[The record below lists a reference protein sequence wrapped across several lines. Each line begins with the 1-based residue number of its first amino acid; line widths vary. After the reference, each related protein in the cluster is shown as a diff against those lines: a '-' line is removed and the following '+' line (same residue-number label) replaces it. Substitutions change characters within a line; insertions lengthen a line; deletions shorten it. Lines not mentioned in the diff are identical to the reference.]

1 MSDNRYYVK
10 HGLEHPSREGLP
22 DESPECSETDWP
34 LKFVYSSSAWLSS
47 PSSVRSR
54 AS

>member
-22 DESPECSETDWP
+22 DESPECSETR
-34 LKFVYSSSAWLSS
+34 LAFEIRLLFVCLAVL
-47 PSSVRSR
+47 
-54 AS
+54 AFECA